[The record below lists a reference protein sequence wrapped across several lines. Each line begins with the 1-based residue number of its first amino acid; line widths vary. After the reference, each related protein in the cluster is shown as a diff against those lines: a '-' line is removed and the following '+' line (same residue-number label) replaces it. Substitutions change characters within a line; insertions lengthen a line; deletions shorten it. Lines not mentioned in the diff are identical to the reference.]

1 MRNRLGVDLVGIT
14 KMRRGRMGIRA
25 LLMSSVGVESFGGYW
40 GGTRMMRSLGD
51 LSGPACQFPHIVV
64 CREYVCKDLP

>member
-1 MRNRLGVDLVGIT
+1 VRNRLGVDSVDRG
-14 KMRRGRMGIRA
+14 KMRKGRMGIRA
-25 LLMSSVGVESFGGYW
+25 LLMSFVGVESFGGYW
-40 GGTRMMRSLGD
+40 GGRMMMLNLGD